1 MPLGLQGATHVHA
14 ELAVAAVAATVDV
27 GRPPA
32 PARFAV
38 TRDTVV
44 LEHSPPDLNV
54 LNATFLI

>member
-14 ELAVAAVAATVDV
+14 DLAVVALVATVDV
-27 GRPPA
+27 QPPA

-38 TRDTVV
+38 TRDTVI

>member
-14 ELAVAAVAATVDV
+14 ELAVVAVAETVDV
-27 GRPPA
+27 VRPQA
-32 PARFAV
+32 PIRFAAK
-38 TRDTVV
+38 RDKVL